1 MPTPFFGRQ
10 DELALLQ
17 GLFGQVAAR
26 DGKGRSVDGPRM
38 AVIVAH
44 TGVGKTRLA
53 QELYRWLASHPQW
66 DAGDF
71 WPDDLGSERDSLRVN
86 PIVEPSAAT
95 PQFLWWG
102 MRACNPAE
110 RNATAAAA
118 IVDHQ
123 VPLCHLAAMLS
134 GGRALGGSLFAT
146 GVDLVKDAV
155 LPTGL
160 AGAWKLGKQLIELRR
175 ERRRSSADSE
185 KAARETLADEM
196 LKDLQSLAASKL
208 PMVVLCDDM
217 QWADAESL
225 AFVQRLWALAHD
237 QRWPLLVVA
246 THWETEWNQACRLPV
261 DARMATFARFAG
273 QPGVQVVPLQYSP
286 SKDLAAWLRHE
297 LVGLTPKQV
306 DLLVEKAGSNFLQLV
321 QNVHPLKRRAET
333 YFEEG
338 RLDRPLNRRGE
349 AYVGS
354 FETDPVRRAR
364 QVFDELSES
373 MQLVLG
379 WSSHIGMRFVRE
391 VVVDFAHAMGVRLEQ
406 EPAATIDEATDPMAL
421 LALAGERAR
430 EFRQGA
436 FHQQAQRV
444 LGLHGY
450 DKATLDAA
458 LRQVLVDWIQRSFDD
473 EGDIVCPEDGRAV
486 AALPEQEQR
495 ELLVWAIDLLPI
507 PAAIEWEDASHCA
520 AVRARVLLDSVA
532 DAMDD
537 SLAALHC
544 LVDDLWGVV
553 TIPSHVLSED
563 RKEWLRGTLY
573 LRMTRR
579 DDCDAFL
586 AKWSHGQFGEDP
598 QPYLDNASDKMFERA
613 LSSGDQPATLAG
625 MREYM
630 MRRNRSARQASLML
644 GRMCAAR
651 MVVDRMLLAAVK
663 ADVAQRRDT
672 YEGDVAQR
680 GARHIEMCSALLGQ
694 VFAVEGEGSA
704 DDWLAEMLDEARQV
718 NAGDGRVVCFDAV
731 APFFAA
737 KEHTPSVGFE
747 RVRISAFRAGLAL
760 LDGASLGDIAKL
772 DLVAQWHWEL
782 AEMLDAVGDKLLALC
797 HHERAVACAREWIA
811 RLDSSGMPRYH
822 HGNDMCWYAC
832 RLAALHLSLQRASDA
847 SAALYVVRHEMLAL
861 MHASVRSRHFLDTA
875 ATFFELRSQA
885 LNALSDPSAAE
896 AAAKSAHDLR
906 SRIAAL
912 SLTDKL

>member
-1 MPTPFFGRQ
+1 MPNPFFGRQ

-17 GLFGQVAAR
+17 SLFGQVAAR

-53 QELYRWLASHPQW
+53 QELYRWLASHPKW

-102 MRACNPAE
+102 MRACNHAD

-118 IVDHQ
+118 IVEDQ
-123 VPLCHLAAMLS
+123 VPLCHLAVILS
-134 GGRALGGSLFAT
+134 GGRALGGSLLAT

-160 AGAWKLGKQLIELRR
+160 AGALKLGKQLIELRR
-175 ERRRSSADSE
+175 GRRRSSADSE

-217 QWADAESL
+217 QWVDAESL
-225 AFVQRLWALAHD
+225 AFVQRLWALAHE

-261 DARMATFARFAG
+261 DARMVTFARFAG
-273 QPGVQVVPLQYSP
+273 QPGVHVVPLQYSP

-321 QNVHPLKRRAET
+321 QNVQPLKRRAET

-421 LALAGERAR
+421 LALAGEHAR

-458 LRQVLVDWIQRSFDD
+458 LRQVLVEWIQRSFDD

-507 PAAIEWEDASHCA
+507 SAAVDWEDASHCA

-532 DAMDD
+532 DATDG

-544 LVDDLWGVV
+544 LVDDLWGVA
-553 TIPSHVLSED
+553 TIPNHVLSED
-563 RKEWLRGTLY
+563 GKEWLRGTLY
-573 LRMTRR
+573 LRQ
-579 DDCDAFL
+579 DGCGAFL
-586 AKWSHGQFGEDP
+586 ALWSHGQFGEDA
-598 QPYLDNASDKMFERA
+598 QPYLDDASDRMFEKA
-613 LSSGDQPATLAG
+613 LSAGDQSATLAA
-625 MREYM
+625 MRDYM
-630 MRRNRSARQASLML
+630 MRRHRSALAASLML

-651 MVVDRMLLAAVK
+651 MIVDRMLLAAVK
-663 ADVAQRRDT
+663 ADVAQRRDE
-672 YEGDVAQR
+672 YEGDVAQL
-680 GARHIEMCSALLGQ
+680 GVRHIEMCSALLGQ

-704 DDWLAEMLDEARQV
+704 NDWLAGMLDEVRQAV
-718 NAGDGRVVCFDAV
+718 AGDGCVVCFDAV
-731 APFFAA
+731 AAFFAA
-737 KEHTPSVGFE
+737 KAHTPSVGFE
-747 RVRISAFRAGLAL
+747 RVRISAFRAGLSL
-760 LDGASLGDIAKL
+760 LDGASSRDIGKL
-772 DLVAQWHWEL
+772 NLVAQWHWEL
-782 AEMLDAVGDKLLALC
+782 AEMLDAVGDKLLALR
-797 HHERAVACAREWIA
+797 HHERAVECAREWIA
-811 RLDSSGMPRYH
+811 RLDGSGMPRYH

-832 RLAALHLSLQRASDA
+832 RLAALHLRLQRESDA
-847 SAALYVVRHEMLAL
+847 SAALDVVRHEIPAL
-861 MHASVRSRHFLDTA
+861 VHASVRSCHFLDTA

-912 SLTDKL
+912 SLTDKH

>member
-17 GLFGQVAAR
+17 SLFGKVAAR
-26 DGKGRSVDGPRM
+26 DGKGRSVGGPRM

-102 MRACNPAE
+102 MRACNHAE
-110 RNATAAAA
+110 RNATVAAA
-118 IVDHQ
+118 IVEHQ
-123 VPLCHLAAMLS
+123 VPLCHLAVILS
-134 GGRALGGSLFAT
+134 GGRALGGSLLAT

-175 ERRRSSADSE
+175 WRRRSSADSE

-196 LKDLQSLAASKL
+196 IKDLQSLAASKL

-217 QWADAESL
+217 QWVDAESL
-225 AFVQRLWALAHD
+225 AFVQRLWALAHE

-261 DARMATFARFAG
+261 DARMTTFARFAG

-321 QNVHPLKRRAET
+321 QNVQPLKRKAEA

-349 AYVGS
+349 VYVGS

-421 LALAGERAR
+421 LALAGEHAR

-458 LRQVLVDWIQRSFDD
+458 LRQVLVEWIQRSFDD

-486 AALPEQEQR
+486 AALPAQEQR

-507 PAAIEWEDASHCA
+507 PAAIDWGDASHCA
-520 AVRARVLLDSVA
+520 AVRARVLLDDVA
-532 DAMDD
+532 DPTQEGMEPYYRRI
-537 SLAALHC
+537 
-544 LVDDLWGVV
+544 DDLWNVSAIPLHVV
-553 TIPSHVLSED
+553 SDDKKAWML
-563 RKEWLRGTLY
+563 GNLY
-573 LRMTRR
+573 LRDYHGIGRNIP
-579 DDCDAFL
+579 DAERI
-586 AKWSHGQFGEDP
+586 AKWSAVQLGEGEE
-598 QPYLDNASDKMFERA
+598 PYSQLFRSKFENALASRDKEAAIAAAQDHMMSSCHPRKKARMASHMMSDMCKSFM
-613 LSSGDQPATLAG
+613 PAD
-625 MREYM
+625 
-630 MRRNRSARQASLML
+630 ASLL
-644 GRMCAAR
+644 EAVKDC
-651 MVVDRMLLAAVK
+651 VSHSDVDRLQMGS
-663 ADVAQRRDT
+663 
-672 YEGDVAQR
+672 E
-680 GARHIEMCSALLGQ
+680 LLGQ
-694 VFAVEGEGSA
+694 IQMLEGARAVSGYVADMLRFANGLLSGRDVEGR
-704 DDWLAEMLDEARQV
+704 LH
-718 NAGDGRVVCFDAV
+718 VVA
-731 APFFAA
+731 AFF
-737 KEHTPSVGFE
+737 SVSKHVPPNGFE
-747 RVRISAFRAGLAL
+747 RTIADAYCAGLSL
-760 LDGASLGDIAKL
+760 LSGVAAQDVKKPAI
-772 DLVAQWHWEL
+772 VAQWHWQL
-782 AEMLDAVGDKLLALC
+782 AEIFREVGEHARALH
-797 HHERAVACAREWIA
+797 HHELSVVWQRDWIA
-811 RLDSSGMPRYH
+811 RLIGMEPRYRRF
-822 HGNDMCWYAC
+822 HGNDLCWYAC
-832 RLAALHLSLQRASDA
+832 RLAAMHLSLLHAADARATLDG
-847 SAALYVVRHEMLAL
+847 VQHEVPEL
-861 MHASVRSRHFLDTA
+861 MHASVNNPHFLDTA
-875 ATFFELRSQA
+875 ATYFELRSQA
-885 LNALSDPSAAE
+885 LRALGDSSASDAAS
-896 AAAKSAHDLR
+896 KSALGLR
-906 SRIAAL
+906 ARSAKLL
-912 SLTDKL
+912 STDKP